1 MSIVRYTNKKTGV
14 VTLYESTSHYD
25 PETKQSRPIRK
36 YLGVEDPETGKLIPS
51 SGLRGRKKA
60 DGSAPSKREQ
70 NESKYKAKYE
80 KLQRESN
87 APPCQVINYLSLPPS
102 GQNMPVACFE
112 WRIAALSAAAIGKV
126 SAKLTCQSLPPLGE
140 GVSEADG

>member
-1 MSIVRYTNKKTGV
+1 MTFLLVLYIIDSTKYIPKEDPEMSIVRYTNKKTGV

-25 PETKQSRPIRK
+25 PETKQSRPVRK

-70 NESKYKAKYE
+70 NESKYKAKYAYE
-80 KLQRESN
+80 NRFELISIRLH
-87 APPCQVINYLSLPPS
+87 CRWGLSPRPED
-102 GQNMPVACFE
+102 NF
-112 WRIAALSAAAIGKV
+112 
-126 SAKLTCQSLPPLGE
+126 
-140 GVSEADG
+140 